1 MSTPETV
8 IKPEAARIVASGA
21 LLELGLFVI
30 EQRARN
36 REKVL
41 GPWHPTAAFVL
52 ESNAEAYLHQYK
64 SIGYMRLVRPNAK
77 AQTRAEDK
85 L

>member
-21 LLELGLFVI
+21 LLGLGLFVI

-41 GPWHPTAAFVL
+41 GP
-52 ESNAEAYLHQYK
+52 SNAEAYLHQYK